1 MIKLRYIV
9 LIGLFQVVSCQ
20 KEVVSPSQTD
30 NEYNNPN
37 DTPYSTAWSAQLNIK
52 VLDSANN
59 YIPFIEIKTPS
70 QTINSSTFDMTDSL
84 GRYSGGVVY
93 YEHFEAEFPI
103 QQTVILRKGQ
113 AERSYTVSINESI
126 NSYLL
131 IWE

>member
-1 MIKLRYIV
+1 MKTQN
-9 LIGLFQVVSCQ
+9 LIIIICLLFSSCQ
-20 KEVVSPSQTD
+20 KEVVSPSQFD
-30 NEYNNPN
+30 NEYSNPN

-52 VLDSANN
+52 VVDTANN
-59 YIPFIEIKTPS
+59 PIPFIEIKIPS
-70 QTINSSTFDMTDSL
+70 QTINSSTFGMTDSL